1 MRGSGSEIVPC
12 GGERAMCKRVSAHA
26 LPLALQTPL
35 IPPPNQKYFSFG
47 IGATCIITSTRQDLN
62 RGFLP
67 YFEAI
72 KKDLI

>member
-35 IPPPNQKYFSFG
+35 IPPPNQKYFSFE
-47 IGATCIITSTRQDLN
+47 IGSTCIITSTRQDLN

-72 KKDLI
+72 KKT